1 MDTIWDIATGYAMA
15 SRGYTDGFAKGFAS
29 APPAF
34 NFGGIADFVN
44 NVKSVVGQASTVVT
58 TIETICEWVCY

>member
-1 MDTIWDIATGYAMA
+1 LGYSDGVRDGY